1 MGRVTRCSG
10 SDLSGG
16 VRGCARVLAL
26 CPGRSLALDR
36 VPSRAFLR
44 PPPEPCRVPGLSR
57 PFRFPPPRVR
67 PPDSRSQKGKEVRTG
82 ARAAD

>member
-26 CPGRSLALDR
+26 CPGRSL
-36 VPSRAFLR
+36 PSTESPRELFRA